1 MQNGAIRVLVVG
13 VGNMGLSH
21 ALAYDKI
28 EGFELVGLCSRSI
41 RGRNDLP
48 VELASLPRYENV
60 DEALADSR
68 PDAVSIN
75 TYPNTHEE
83 LDDDETDLD
92 ARASGVREDPLAVL
106 FEGGARGGGADDR
119 SAQQG
124 RREGGERE
132 PAGGRGANGHGG
144 SRVIGGAGRGPGP
157 PGLRNAD
164 VPRDR
169 GARQLSHRSG
179 EGGPGSVALGA
190 PGLPCAPGGGDRRP
204 DA

>member
-48 VELASLPRYENV
+48 AELASLPRYENV
-60 DEALADSR
+60 DEALAESR

-83 LDDDETDLD
+83 LCIKAFDAGCHVFVEKPLATTVDGAQAVVDK
-92 ARASGVREDPLAVL
+92 ARADRQEAGHRLHPARPPGVAGVHQ
-106 FEGGARGGGADDR
+106 ARPHARQAAGHAH
-119 SAQQG
+119 
-124 RREGGERE
+124 E
-132 PAGGRGANGHGG
+132 PQPAEP
-144 SRVIGGAGRGPGP
+144 GAGLELAPQPDGI
-157 PGLRNAD
+157 AHAASSIAASTTSMSC
-164 VPRDR
+164 
-169 GARQLSHRSG
+169 AR
-179 EGGPGSVALGA
+179 
-190 PGLPCAPGGGDRRP
+190 
-204 DA
+204 